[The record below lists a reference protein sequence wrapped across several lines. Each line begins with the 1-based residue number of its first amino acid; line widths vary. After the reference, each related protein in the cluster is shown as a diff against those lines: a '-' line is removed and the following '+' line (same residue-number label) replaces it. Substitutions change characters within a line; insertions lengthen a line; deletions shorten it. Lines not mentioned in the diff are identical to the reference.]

1 MGKIS
6 RAVLSV
12 TDKSGLAD
20 FAKGLAGFGVE
31 ILSTGGTARL
41 LKDGGVPV
49 VDVSAYTGSP
59 EILGGRV
66 KTLHPKIHGGILY
79 RRDDPEHVGQVNGLG
94 IPPIDMVVVNLYQ
107 FSKAV
112 ARPDITLDEA
122 IEQID
127 IGGPTLLRA
136 SAKNFRFVTVVCDP
150 GDYTCVLGEMER
162 EKGGTTIETRFMLA
176 RKVFELT
183 NSYDGTI
190 VEYLSQRSV

>member
-1 MGKIS
+1 MGKIV
-6 RAVLSV
+6 RALISV

-20 FAKGLAGFGVE
+20 FARGLAGLGVE
-31 ILSTGGTARL
+31 IISTGGTAKL

-66 KTLHPKIHGGILY
+66 KTLHPKVHGGILY
-79 RRDDPEHVGQVNGLG
+79 RRDDAEHVRQVNEMG

-112 ARPDITLDEA
+112 ARTGITLDEA

-150 GDYTCVLGEMER
+150 DDYARILSEMDR
-162 EKGGTTIETRFMLA
+162 EKGETTLETRFMLA
-176 RKVFELT
+176 KKVFELT
-183 NSYDGTI
+183 NSYDKGI
-190 VEYLSQRSV
+190 LEHLNQQRI